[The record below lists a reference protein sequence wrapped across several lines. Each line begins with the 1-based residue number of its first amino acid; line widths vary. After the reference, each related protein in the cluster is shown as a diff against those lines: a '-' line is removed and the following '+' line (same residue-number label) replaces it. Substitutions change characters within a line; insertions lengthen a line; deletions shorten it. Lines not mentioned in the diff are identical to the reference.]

1 MLPRLDRQN
10 STTDGRQ
17 REWMLHSAWV
27 HMSADEGTVTKLD
40 TKGPS
45 RNNCAVLD
53 ADASSTPSTAHL
65 FRDGP

>member
-27 HMSADEGTVTKLD
+27 HMSADEGTVTKFD
-40 TKGPS
+40 TKGACVDS
-45 RNNCAVLD
+45 GFLV
-53 ADASSTPSTAHL
+53 
-65 FRDGP
+65 FV